1 MSFIANHILSIRYIF
16 IMVKERDEQ
25 LPEIIQLLMG
35 RHSGGSD
42 FLKRHVQKESMT
54 KKLEMKEQKP
64 NEREDDKFL
73 DDSIR

>member
-1 MSFIANHILSIRYIF
+1 MSFIANQILSIRYIF

-25 LPEIIQLLMG
+25 LPELIQLLMG

-42 FLKRHVQKESMT
+42 FLKGLVQKESMT

>member
-1 MSFIANHILSIRYIF
+1 MYFIANQILAIRYIF

-42 FLKRHVQKESMT
+42 FLKSLVQKESMT